1 MKHTKH
7 ILQTIVLAVA
17 LIAAGQTAMAETT
30 TYTVTGGNGG
40 SNYEFYAQFT
50 DGSTTSNRVNWT
62 YNSTAEISFNLRTN
76 LTLTLS
82 DTAKQLSVR
91 DNAIGGRGATTLT
104 VSGNNSYYIYR
115 VRLLT
120 ADGNVIQLNSNGEA
134 VTQGGV
140 SECDYWNMTKSFS
153 QTYTNGILFSKIE
166 VSYATA
172 IPITDAVLSGVDN
185 SYIVSNTAIAPVP
198 TVTWHGT
205 TLTNNTHYTLSYQNN
220 SSAGTATVTAT
231 GNGKFSSSTNVSANY
246 TLNWATYTVRFNK
259 NSDGASGTMADQ
271 AFTYGTAQN
280 LTANAFTAP
289 TGYSFAGW
297 STTAN
302 GAVAYTD
309 GQSVN
314 NLTATNGA
322 TVDLYAQWTPITYNI
337 TYDLA
342 GGSVA
347 TANPATYTIET
358 ATFTLVNPT
367 RKGYAFDGWTGSNGN
382 TPETTVTIPQ
392 GSMDDRSYI
401 ANWTANTYTVRF
413 NKNSDDASGTMSDQ
427 AFTYGTAQNLTANAF
442 TAPTGYSFAGWS
454 TTANGAVAYT
464 DGQSVN
470 NLTATNG
477 ATVDLY
483 AQWTPI
489 TYNITYD
496 LAGGSVATAN
506 PATYTIETATFTLVN
521 PTRKGY
527 AFDGWTGSNGNTP
540 ETTVT
545 IPQGSMDD
553 RSYIANWTANTYT
566 VRFNKNSDDASGT
579 MSDQAFTYG
588 TAQNLTANAF
598 TAPTGHLFAGWNT
611 KADGKGAGYSNQQS
625 VSNLTAEN
633 GATVDLF
640 AQWGIPSGTCGRSNV
655 NNGMDVTW
663 ALTDTDNDGT
673 YETIT
678 ISGTGDMANYPGGT
692 SQPWNAY
699 KSDITIVVIEECVT
713 SIGEYAFKG
722 HTALTSVS
730 IASSVATIGNSA
742 FNGCTSLTTINGASG
757 VTDAGAKSIFAD
769 TYWLNNRP
777 DGLTYV
783 GHVAYKFKGDA
794 TSVNLDAGTTQI
806 ADKCFLSSQITS
818 IDIPTTVTSIGAN
831 AFACSALTSVII
843 PASVKIIGNNA
854 FEASSLQ
861 IIYVLRSGSSS
872 SEITRAGND
881 TFAHCSDLTIV
892 VPADAYGYY
901 KGLWNS
907 YSNELTRGYTVTC
920 DEGITATSYAPI
932 VAEDETVTLSG
943 TGTILDGYA
952 FAGYCVKD
960 ADNNDVTVTETSG
973 VYSFFMPAG
982 NVTVSAQ
989 WTPDQSVKYIDGDGV
1004 EQTCSDFTS
1013 IQSSSGGQ
1021 TLGDSNN
1028 DEAWY
1033 VVTGNV
1039 TIGGTLTFEDQSAH
1053 LILCDGANL
1062 IVTSDNSLGIAADG
1076 YNVFFTIYGQSSG
1089 TGAVSATGN
1098 EAGISSMTFT
1108 INGGKVTATG
1118 QSYGIDA
1125 VNVTINGG
1133 IVSAIGDHGIS
1144 AMSGVTINGGSINAT
1159 TGSYGITS
1167 DGVICVKGGI
1177 VTAAGSKNGIRA
1189 YPGSVQ
1195 IIGGNVTAT
1204 GGEYGIHAESS
1215 ISMNWTNISDRIT
1228 ASSYNK
1234 NPQILSSRSF
1244 IDNEGNIY
1252 SGPINAD
1259 NLAGKTLRPYLSP
1272 SAGTDITLV
1281 QGTKDGVT
1289 AWWGTFCNSTSNF
1302 VLSEGAAA
1310 YTMGSDYKLY
1320 RLGVD
1325 GRTIPKNTAVVI
1337 IASEATIQ
1345 TYSIGSS
1352 NNLLVPD
1359 HAPGGNIL
1367 RGSNNPVPVADIT
1380 TGTPHVLGTASGI
1393 FGFHPFV
1400 PTDTNTSIPAHKA
1413 YYVE

>member
-392 GSMDDRSYI
+392 GSI
-401 ANWTANTYTVRF
+401 
-413 NKNSDDASGTMSDQ
+413 
-427 AFTYGTAQNLTANAF
+427 
-442 TAPTGYSFAGWS
+442 
-454 TTANGAVAYT
+454 
-464 DGQSVN
+464 
-470 NLTATNG
+470 
-477 ATVDLY
+477 
-483 AQWTPI
+483 
-489 TYNITYD
+489 
-496 LAGGSVATAN
+496 
-506 PATYTIETATFTLVN
+506 
-521 PTRKGY
+521 
-527 AFDGWTGSNGNTP
+527 
-540 ETTVT
+540 
-545 IPQGSMDD
+545 DD

-1380 TGTPHVLGTASGI
+1380 TGTPHVLGVAGNPAV

-1400 PTDTNTSIPAHKA
+1400 PTDTGTSIPANKA
-1413 YYVE
+1413 YYVVSPTP